1 MTLMVRFSFET
12 IKNPENWIA
21 TKRGEIPYW
30 DPSEETIKR
39 EITER
44 RVNRNL
50 LYAEDNPSGCYF
62 LPSPD
67 FEKDLTDDEKQAI
80 INNCRIDEDY
90 IEIF

>member
-12 IKNPENWIA
+12 IKNPENWVS
-21 TKRGEIPYW
+21 TKRGKIPYW

-50 LYAEDNPSGCYF
+50 LYAEDNRSGCYF
-62 LPSPD
+62 LTSPD